1 MGSARK
7 RNSVKT
13 ELHEFD
19 LYIYPRKIWI
29 CIGGTQEGI
38 KQHLHSL
45 ERTELDFTHL
55 ASFNACVFQCRS
67 KATDNIGELIWF
79 PHKKSVT
86 YGIVAHE
93 AIHAALDV
101 CADIDLRIDAMN
113 QEPFAYLVGYIADC
127 IEKVKNNRF

>member
-1 MGSARK
+1 MGGARK

-38 KQHLHSL
+38 KQHVRSL
-45 ERTELDFTHL
+45 ERTELDFSQI
-55 ASFNACVFQCRS
+55 APFDACTITCRS
-67 KATDNIGELIWF
+67 KESDKIGELIWF
-79 PHKKSVT
+79 PHKMAVT
-86 YGIVAHE
+86 YGNVAHE

-101 CADIDLRIDAMN
+101 CADIGLRIDAMN

-127 IEKVKNNRF
+127 VEKVKNNRF